1 VQKRSF
7 SKAEKFSGEAEDAD
21 KEPSSRGSFVP
32 TSPRSNSLKD
42 AGIHLPVDDL
52 RPPVEPS
59 SSQPHTLGA
68 TGEFVTGRKASKL
81 KQLIPLP
88 RLVTQTGDGLPLG
101 TPRQPSS
108 SFDGLTWGTP
118 RQPPSFGAHMPLDD
132 MSFASQGTS
141 KRQADE
147 MPEEGERPPSPI
159 FTAGRAQ
166 RDHRSNGRVD
176 QEWSK
181 EHPVTLLG
189 HSVAVHS
196 PDDHESREK
205 VEVSKSL
212 WVIEEVYPGQSF
224 LIDPKKQYTLRHL
237 NTNAYLGMVV
247 GDEEKQLY
255 LINMANQGA
264 ESSAKYVRC
273 LWNLVPKKIQ
283 DSYKAGT
290 FSMHLKLAGGPADE
304 KAFLNVH
311 SSGEGYGERLP
322 VGLAEKESEEDVFTV
337 EGVDPEYLVR
347 AKEVGGK
354 CRIVQQFIL
363 DLLGTFARSDLEE
376 LASIEKDAT
385 LAEGMSHLEILRKTR
400 VVPKWWT
407 HIGRE
412 KEDDEDEGEGAHRRC
427 GWPDHLTKVAENV
440 ITSLSQM
447 VLFANKDD
455 RVRTSEWQDTAMEA
469 HETMPSGSDQQ
480 RQKLLGE
487 VGLINLLHD
496 LLALAFSK
504 RDEIQAVLDKS
515 DAGDQGPD
523 VSLLRRV
530 MRRLKWILK
539 LVYKV
544 VRHYCFENEINQMR
558 LAKSGWIDN
567 LIIEQL
573 GQNLG
578 EEETMMELVDNN
590 VELLQRY
597 ILLKDG
603 NKRSKEEGT
612 NTLGQ
617 CIKIIQERGLAASR
631 SLAFLE
637 SISSCDGKPVIMN
650 QNEIRKR
657 LYQDNGDGKSM
668 LMRIRFRQKIP
679 SENDAGIGPTQNFNG
694 RRGSIEDFV
703 KRKQTFFGQELL
715 SKDLDFCNY
724 AVEVTW
730 SMDAFQKK
738 DGKVDSVWKPSNI
751 YRSECEHEV
760 LVDGGEG
767 VLARSMQ
774 QQDLAKVNIK
784 VAQWPPRGLDF
795 VKKSE
800 KGGEVY
806 EHGQGQHQITI
817 GRQCRSISSSK
828 VLTTSAQ
835 DGMLEVEITVDIPFV
850 HEDILVHQSNEAG
863 SLENSDRVTENPQIA
878 FAITRVDNSIGARGA
893 LRSWVGLES
902 FFSAKF
908 SRKHHHMAESKRD
921 LGAKV
926 LASRTEE
933 DEQGEHAE
941 HVGEDPEVDLGVKE
955 QVSLYLL
962 EQIKLLAEICFGRN
976 YGSIDA
982 LRPEYSLH
990 LLLII
995 LNNKGYKTLADLPD
1009 DGGDYID
1016 DRIRAECAY
1025 LLKVLWIDVRP
1036 QKEVNLPFLT
1046 VPMNMSQ
1053 LSSLQTVKK
1062 FLSKKTLK
1070 KEDSN
1075 LRAPAQASATSAERG
1090 EVATSLIIKCRDHSV
1105 DDFLL
1110 LEVIIEEFLQSLKGR
1125 QDALNPSQTR
1135 LTTVL
1140 LDILEC
1146 LVRFG
1151 YYQEVEK
1158 VKRIAQILVET
1169 LDGSSDEIKKKRNSK
1184 AVDRHERVTTQN
1196 LDTVSV
1202 MASKQVPLASKPPLR
1217 TPQTLNPKP

>member
-1 VQKRSF
+1 MLVFGREVQKRSF
-7 SKAEKFSGEAEDAD
+7 SKIENFNGENEDAEKEH
-21 KEPSSRGSFVP
+21 SSRGSLAP
-32 TSPRSNSLKD
+32 TSSRSNSLKD
-42 AGIHLPVDDL
+42 ARIQPPVDDL
-52 RPPVEPS
+52 RPSLEPS
-59 SSQPHTLGA
+59 SAQPPKLEGA
-68 TGEFVTGRKASKL
+68 GDFVRSRKFL
-81 KQLIPLP
+81 KQLVPLP
-88 RLVTQTGDGLPLG
+88 RLVTQTSDGLPLG
-101 TPRQPSS
+101 TPRQPPS
-108 SFDGLTWGTP
+108 SFDGLPFGTP
-118 RQPPSFGAHMPLDD
+118 RQPPSFGAHLPLDEL
-132 MSFASQGTS
+132 SFASQGTS

-147 MPEEGERPPSPI
+147 MPEEEERPPSPV

-176 QEWSK
+176 KEWSK

-196 PDDHESREK
+196 PDDHESRGK

-212 WVIEEVYPGQSF
+212 WVIEEVYPGHSF
-224 LIDPKKQYTLRHL
+224 LIDPKKQYRLRHL

-247 GDEEKQLY
+247 GDGEKQLH
-255 LINMANQGA
+255 LINMANQGP

-273 LWNLVPKKIQ
+273 LWNMVPKKIQ
-283 DSYKAGT
+283 DSYKTGT

-347 AKEVGGK
+347 AKEVGDK
-354 CRIVQQFIL
+354 CRVIQQFVV
-363 DLLGTFARSDLEE
+363 DLLGTFPRSDLEE

-385 LAEGMSHLEILRKTR
+385 LAEGMSHLDILRKTR
-400 VVPKWWT
+400 VVTKWWS
-407 HIGRE
+407 HIWRE
-412 KEDDEDEGEGAHRRC
+412 KEDDEDESEESQRRC

-455 RVRTSEWQDTAMEA
+455 RVRTCEWQDTAMEA
-469 HETMPSGSDQQ
+469 HESMPSGSDQQ

-515 DAGDQGPD
+515 EAGDKGPD

-544 VRHYCFENEINQMR
+544 VRHYCFENEINQLR

-590 VELLQRY
+590 VELLERY
-597 ILLKDG
+597 ILMKDG
-603 NKRSKEEGT
+603 NKRSTAEGT

-668 LMRIRFRQKIP
+668 LMRIRFRQKVP
-679 SENDAGIGPTQNFNG
+679 SQNDAGFQPAQNFNG
-694 RRGSIEDFV
+694 RRGSIEDFL
-703 KRKQTFFGQELL
+703 KRKQTFFGHELL
-715 SKDLDFCNY
+715 CKDLEFHNY

-730 SMDAFQKK
+730 SVDAFQKK

-751 YRSECEHEV
+751 YRSDCEHEV

-767 VLARSMQ
+767 VLARSMR
-774 QQDLAKVNIK
+774 QQDLDKVNIK
-784 VAQWPPRGLDF
+784 IAQWPPRGLDV
-795 VKKSE
+795 VKKTAA
-800 KGGEVY
+800 GEVVY
-806 EHGQGQHQITI
+806 SHGQGQHQITI

-828 VLTTSAQ
+828 VLTTTVR

-850 HEDILVHQSNEAG
+850 HEDVLVHQGRDEG
-863 SLENSDRVTENPQIA
+863 SHENSGTVTENLQIA
-878 FAITRVDNSIGARGA
+878 YAITRVDNSIGARGA

-902 FFSAKF
+902 IFAKTLW
-908 SRKHHHMAESKRD
+908 KHHHRTESKRD

-926 LASRTEE
+926 SASRKEE
-933 DEQGEHAE
+933 DEEGEHAE
-941 HVGEDPEVDLGVKE
+941 HVGEDPELDLELKD

-982 LRPEYSLH
+982 LRPEYPLH

-995 LNNKGYKTLADLPD
+995 LNNRGRKSLADLPD
-1009 DGGDYID
+1009 DDGDYID
-1016 DRIRAECAY
+1016 DRVRAECAY

-1036 QKEVNLPFLT
+1036 QKEVNLPFRT

-1070 KEDSN
+1070 KEDSS
-1075 LRAPAQASATSAERG
+1075 LRAPAQASAASAELE

-1110 LEVIIEEFLQSLKGR
+1110 LEVIIEDFLQSLKGR

-1135 LTTVL
+1135 LTTAL
-1140 LDILEC
+1140 LDILES

-1158 VKRIAQILVET
+1158 VKRIAKILVET

-1184 AVDRHERVTTQN
+1184 AVDRHDRVTTQN

-1202 MASKQVPLASKPPLR
+1202 MASKQVLFAF
-1217 TPQTLNPKP
+1217 